1 MICVLTGGLG
11 QGKTLSMS
19 ALASYFAYKMNSR
32 LYANYGLRGAKRIST
47 FQQLTEAKNGVV
59 ALDEAHITLDS
70 RNFKDKSSQKITHWI
85 LQTRKVDLVVL
96 MTTQSFH
103 QIDVRARDV
112 CDVLIQCKKT
122 PQGIWLQFIDWAD
135 KKLGR
140 RNLLEHIDRYFAL
153 YDTREV
159 VDPIE

>member
-19 ALASYFAYKMNSR
+19 VLASFMAYKMGSKLYSNYALKDAHRLNSFYD
-32 LYANYGLRGAKRIST
+32 LM
-47 FQQLTEAKNGVV
+47 EARDGVV

-70 RNFKDKSSQKITHWI
+70 RNFKDKTSQKITHWV
-85 LQTRKVDLVVL
+85 LQTRKVNLIIL

-112 CDVLIQCKKT
+112 CDVVIQCKKT
-122 PQGIWLQFIDWAD
+122 PQGIWLQFIDWAE
-135 KKLGR
+135 KKVGR
-140 RNLLEHIDRYFAL
+140 RSLLEHVERFYSL
-153 YDTREV
+153 YDTYQI
-159 VDPIE
+159 VDPIT